1 MIEAPAKDCAS
12 APLVGGER
20 LDQKTF
26 HARYENMPKHVK
38 AELIGGIV
46 YMSSPLRVD
55 YGDPHGEVVTWLKI
69 FKAATP
75 GTRSLD
81 NATTILSD
89 YSEPQPDACLLIL
102 PEHGG
107 QTSLN
112 EKGYILGSP
121 ELGAEISLST
131 EDYDL
136 HVKLPEYEKAG
147 MKEYIVFLPRQEQVL
162 WFVQR
167 GEGFEPLTPGADGIL
182 RSEFFGGLWLD
193 PAAILR
199 CDTNRVLEVLR
210 QGLVSPEH
218 AQFLKRLKRS

>member
-1 MIEAPAKDCAS
+1 MIEAPAKDCVS

-55 YGDPHGEVVTWLKI
+55 HGDPHGEVVTWLKI

-102 PEHGG
+102 PEYGG
-107 QTSLN
+107 QTGLN

-199 CDTNRVLEVLR
+199 CNTNRVLEVLR
-210 QGLVSPEH
+210 HGLASPEH